1 MRKLVVIC
9 KTGAA
14 AGNEIPESPYNVKL
28 YRAKKRLDSNRLIK
42 LMMCTLNLCRNL
54 CQEQTFL
61 AFAK

>member
-14 AGNEIPESPYNVKL
+14 AGNEIPESPYNVEL

-42 LMMCTLNLCRNL
+42 LKMCTLNL
-54 CQEQTFL
+54 